1 VWLAD
6 AALDVNAGSLWIAV
20 GALFTALGG
29 VLVALSTTRRAKP
42 SKATQRRHNRAAG
55 AEAVDVY
62 REQFVVPEMKRL
74 QARVTRAED
83 RAEMFRERWDECEQQ
98 RLPRL
103 PGASGD

>member
-1 VWLAD
+1 MWLAD

-29 VLVALSTTRRAKP
+29 VLVALITTRRAKP
-42 SKATQRRHNRAAG
+42 SKATQRKHNRAT
-55 AEAVDVY
+55 AEESIREY
-62 REQFVVPEMKRL
+62 REKFVVPEMDRL
-74 QARVTRAED
+74 QLRVTRAEN